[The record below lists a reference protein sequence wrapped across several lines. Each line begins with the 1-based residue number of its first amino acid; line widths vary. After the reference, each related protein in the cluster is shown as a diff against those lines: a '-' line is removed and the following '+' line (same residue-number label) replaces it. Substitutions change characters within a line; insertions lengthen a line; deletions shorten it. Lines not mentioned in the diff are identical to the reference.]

1 MKITST
7 HIIIISIIII
17 LVIILI
23 RDKNRKKNKKENFD
37 EINYTKNKK
46 ITYKDLYG
54 NYFNIPKKN
63 NVDRINYV
71 VDKYI
76 DKKHYEDE
84 IEDNNLFNM
93 DYIDIN
99 EEYNNLTQNN
109 KVIFNN
115 DEIEYTISTNID
127 EEEKYIIDK
136 MVKDFIDNINNRLT
150 GINIDFNNISIWK
163 NTSRQEYEDGFEKV
177 RKELGIPEKLYNEGI
192 KGTKINL
199 IEYSNITKYETDKE
213 VKYIVDVKIGR
224 DKSKIEQII
233 KIHFTFKKND
243 IKNVVIEKI
252 NILGYVSKVYVKQ
265 VYQDINNYYDFKNL
279 DDNNLFD
286 SKNIIKE
293 LDTKYMI
300 REKLMQEQI
309 DNLHPDDK
317 DAHMYINPEEYES
330 YKTTQTIYDDI
341 LEDEKFNII
350 KQGFKKE
357 YQN

>member
-1 MKITST
+1 MKITSK
-7 HIIIISIIII
+7 HIIIITIIII
-17 LVIILI
+17 LIII
-23 RDKNRKKNKKENFD
+23 IIKRNKKEKFD

-54 NYFNIPKKN
+54 HYFNIPKKN
-63 NVDRINYV
+63 NVDKINYI

-84 IEDNNLFNM
+84 IENNNLFNM
-93 DYIDIN
+93 DYIDVN

-109 KVIFNN
+109 KIIFNN
-115 DEIEYTISTNID
+115 DELEYTINTNID
-127 EEEKYIIDK
+127 KEDK
-136 MVKDFIDNINNRLT
+136 FIVNRMIKDFIENVNNKLT
-150 GINIDFNNISIWK
+150 GINIDFSNISIWK
-163 NTSRQEYEDGFEKV
+163 NTARQEYNDGFEKV
-177 RKELGIPEKLYNEGI
+177 RKNLGLPEKLYNEGI
-192 KGTKINL
+192 KGTKIIL
-199 IEYSNITKYETDKE
+199 LEYSNITKYETDDE
-213 VKYIVDVKIGR
+213 VKYIVDIKIGR
-224 DKSKIEQII
+224 EKSKIEQII

-243 IKNVVIEKI
+243 VKNVIIERI
-252 NILGYVSKVYVKQ
+252 NILGYVSKIYTKQ
-265 VYQDINNYYDFKNL
+265 IYQDINNYYDFKNL

-317 DAHMYINPEEYES
+317 DAHMYIKPEDYES

-341 LEDEKFNII
+341 LGNEKFNII